1 MCVSRGGMLERAKFP
16 RRLFCRNEYILF
28 SKVSSLHATRCD
40 SAIDAKPG
48 LRRLIRA
55 HLDTI
60 HRVTPCLNRRSGL
73 PAARGIKYIEMAQ
86 VNRPGM
92 SGDSSSWKGWGHVRW
107 FIEEVPAG
115 AA

>member
-55 HLDTI
+55 HLYSPCDT
-60 HRVTPCLNRRSGL
+60 VFESSQWPTRSAG
-73 PAARGIKYIEMAQ
+73 YQ
-86 VNRPGM
+86 V
-92 SGDSSSWKGWGHVRW
+92 H
-107 FIEEVPAG
+107 
-115 AA
+115 

>member
-1 MCVSRGGMLERAKFP
+1 MQPGAIPLSM
-16 RRLFCRNEYILF
+16 RNR
-28 SKVSSLHATRCD
+28 VCD
-40 SAIDAKPG
+40 GAKPG

-86 VNRPGM
+86 ADERPVVG
-92 SGDSSSWKGWGHVRW
+92 G
-107 FIEEVPAG
+107 
-115 AA
+115 

>member
-28 SKVSSLHATRCD
+28 SKVSSLHAARCD

-86 VNRPGM
+86 ADERPVVG
-92 SGDSSSWKGWGHVRW
+92 G
-107 FIEEVPAG
+107 
-115 AA
+115 